1 MPGDK
6 TSALAGVFVVPDD
19 PVEWRAMNDCLYT
32 ALETALRETDPAAK
46 CRQVQALAAASRTGR
61 LRVRTDAP
69 PAVPL
74 PAPGA
79 PSSPRLIDPRDVP
92 RRRTSSR
99 EGRIALLH
107 AIAHIEFN
115 AINLALDAAWRFR
128 RLPDAFRADWIRVAE
143 EEARH
148 YQLVVARLAD
158 YGCDYGDL
166 DAHAGLWEMVVKTAH
181 DPLVRMALVPRLMEA
196 RGLDVNPGI
205 QQKFAAAGDTAS
217 VAALEVILAEEVGH
231 VAIGNHWFGVLCRQ
245 RGLEPL
251 ATFVDLLAEYAI
263 PAPRPPFNLAG
274 RQAAGFTPAEI
285 DWLTRGV
292 PA

>member
-1 MPGDK
+1 MSRKIFHELHAALMCADPDAKCAQVAALWRDWQAGVVFDRSAGPPHDIPDAGRPGRPELVEP
-6 TSALAGVFVVPDD
+6 SAL
-19 PVEWRAMNDCLYT
+19 R
-32 ALETALRETDPAAK
+32 
-46 CRQVQALAAASRTGR
+46 SRRMG
-61 LRVRTDAP
+61 
-69 PAVPL
+69 
-74 PAPGA
+74 
-79 PSSPRLIDPRDVP
+79 
-92 RRRTSSR
+92 SR
-99 EGRIALLH
+99 EGHGAMIH
-107 AIAHIEFN
+107 AICHIEFT

-158 YGCDYGDL
+158 YGCAYGDL
-166 DAHAGLWEMVVKTAH
+166 DAHAGLWEMAVKTAH

-205 QQKFAAAGDTAS
+205 QQKFAAAGDAAS

>member
-1 MPGDK
+1 ML
-6 TSALAGVFVVPDD
+6 SHLRF
-19 PVEWRAMNDCLYT
+19 WRERGWT
-32 ALETALRETDPAAK
+32 P
-46 CRQVQALAAASRTGR
+46 
-61 LRVRTDAP
+61 
-69 PAVPL
+69 
-74 PAPGA
+74 
-79 PSSPRLIDPRDVP
+79 I
-92 RRRTSSR
+92 
-99 EGRIALLH
+99 
-107 AIAHIEFN
+107 
-115 AINLALDAAWRFR
+115 DAADYA
-128 RLPDAFRADWIRVAE
+128 DAWANFGGSVATHPE
-143 EEARH
+143 
-148 YQLVVARLAD
+148 VVARLAD
-158 YGCDYGDL
+158 YGCAYGDL
-166 DAHAGLWEMVVKTAH
+166 DAHAGLWEMAVKTAH

-263 PAPRPPFNLAG
+263 PVPRPPFNLAG